1 MAELESEQQ
10 QQNQN
15 WSEQVED
22 LVTAGDT
29 DGAISLLEALVSK
42 IDFETNP
49 NAFPPEAVDHLR
61 LASALTELAN
71 LYASK
76 DFSLKSDQLLSRA
89 SLLKQHALPSG
100 YTSPETEDVKE
111 DFQEIKV
118 TKSSNDFPRG
128 DAVAVGTSADG
139 CLEQSL
145 KPLGDASPHEGSLE
159 DDWEAI
165 ADRTPSELLS
175 PESLP
180 SVSKISSE
188 DTKVQTS
195 QRRGRGTFSYQKS
208 ELYSDHISDSPFV
221 DKFED
226 EDWDQ
231 CKQQIAGARDSKYGT
246 HHVLVLADF
255 SPTTRTID
263 LERLFEGFK
272 DCGVAIRWVN
282 DTTALAV
289 FQAPSIALEAQNHVQ
304 CPFPVRILEED
315 DILMS
320 SLSTKAIH
328 IFILC
333 QSSASFLNLE

>member
-139 CLEQSL
+139 E
-145 KPLGDASPHEGSLE
+145 
-159 DDWEAI
+159 
-165 ADRTPSELLS
+165 
-175 PESLP
+175 
-180 SVSKISSE
+180 
-188 DTKVQTS
+188 
-195 QRRGRGTFSYQKS
+195 QRR
-208 ELYSDHISDSPFV
+208 
-221 DKFED
+221 
-226 EDWDQ
+226 
-231 CKQQIAGARDSKYGT
+231 
-246 HHVLVLADF
+246 
-255 SPTTRTID
+255 
-263 LERLFEGFK
+263 
-272 DCGVAIRWVN
+272 
-282 DTTALAV
+282 
-289 FQAPSIALEAQNHVQ
+289 
-304 CPFPVRILEED
+304 
-315 DILMS
+315 
-320 SLSTKAIH
+320 
-328 IFILC
+328 
-333 QSSASFLNLE
+333 